1 MSDPAPIGMIQDT
14 AKRIKPNGAAEG
26 ALAALIEELA
36 RHVAALQ
43 ARVGDLESDLW
54 HGNK

>member
-14 AKRIKPNGAAEG
+14 AKGIKPEGGAEG

-43 ARVGDLESDLW
+43 ARVAELESEW
-54 HGNK
+54 RHGNK